1 MQLVHDEFI
10 PTHVPWLILEALS
23 PLIEKPSCPDNS
35 PENCVFAEGHTTVR
49 LVPTNLPWTMVKLA
63 SGLRA
68 ISPAG
73 KGCYTNTHVKG

>member
-1 MQLVHDEFI
+1 MVKTQGTAE
-10 PTHVPWLILEALS
+10 LEPGGLLR
-23 PLIEKPSCPDNS
+23 PPPPSI
-35 PENCVFAEGHTTVR
+35 H
-49 LVPTNLPWTMVKLA
+49 PTNLPWTMVKLA